1 MSLSS
6 TAGNGRKSTSA
17 IPTLST
23 ITTTPATSN
32 TAATT
37 ASIAAAAAAA
47 AAMSSS
53 SASSLTK
60 DATRRKIELMEA
72 QREQRRRDIQQR
84 KVERKQEEER
94 NLAAGNPGDVD
105 FIGLVRSWR
114 AVHKNDAEPH
124 YGPGSSPASSTN
136 TTTSKLCICVRKRPL
151 SEKERVKQDHDSISC
166 YNPHIWVHSAKY
178 KVDGITK
185 YLTHTSFK
193 LDHAFNEH
201 CSTQDVYLYT
211 TLPLVDFVTQGT
223 GGRATVFCYGQT
235 GSGKTFT
242 MKGLQHIL
250 CHDLYGQLL
259 SSSSSSKEE
268 DQQPLLRLENITIT
282 VAFFELYGGFIQ
294 DLLHDRQRCKLLEDA
309 KGEVNITGLTEFEAP
324 NPETFLALIEAGNK

>member
-1 MSLSS
+1 MSFSS
-6 TAGNGRKSTSA
+6 TAVNGRKSTST

-23 ITTTPATSN
+23 TTATTATFN
-32 TAATT
+32 TAATAAAT
-37 ASIAAAAAAA
+37 ASTA
-47 AAMSSS
+47 AAMTSS

-72 QREQRRRDIQQR
+72 QREQRRRDIQLR

-124 YGPGSSPASSTN
+124 YGQGSSSGTTTSTN
-136 TTTSKLCICVRKRPL
+136 TTATTTTSKLCICVRKRPL

-193 LDHAFNEH
+193 LDHAFNEQ

-250 CHDLYGQLL
+250 CHDLYGQL
-259 SSSSSSKEE
+259 SSEE
-268 DQQPLLRLENITIT
+268 DKPLTLENISIT